1 MRNSITRKWEWAIN
15 QWSFLTVK
23 KSVSRFSERTS
34 CGFRL
39 CPLSLVLMPG
49 TIEKSLTPSSLHPPL
64 RYFYMLVRP
73 PWAFSPSDWTIP
85 VLSLSSSKRCFSPSS
100 LWTFIRLSPVPL
112 FLSCTGEP
120 KCGYSISDVASPEFR
135 DRKAGEL
142 LVWCFGGFFVGG
154 FLGFF
159 MVFLSLLLL
168 KKTVTAEEV
177 RFRSS
182 YTNTQEK
189 EGNQKFIFTLS
200 GTEAEKPLSQMPI
213 TIY

>member
-1 MRNSITRKWEWAIN
+1 M
-15 QWSFLTVK
+15 
-23 KSVSRFSERTS
+23 
-34 CGFRL
+34 
-39 CPLSLVLMPG
+39 
-49 TIEKSLTPSSLHPPL
+49 
-64 RYFYMLVRP
+64 
-73 PWAFSPSDWTIP
+73 
-85 VLSLSSSKRCFSPSS
+85 
-100 LWTFIRLSPVPL
+100 
-112 FLSCTGEP
+112 
-120 KCGYSISDVASPEFR
+120 ASPEFR

-182 YTNTQEK
+182 YTNMQEK